1 MHPVAPT
8 GAITGTRPKPYYP
21 FQANFDNC
29 CLKKLSKVHVLPD
42 IYKASPCQSLLHH
55 KNKHTC
61 LQEDMSFLG

>member
-21 FQANFDNC
+21 FQANFDNF
-29 CLKKLSKVHVLPD
+29 CLKTLSKVHILPD